1 MAHVK
6 CSNMGHNA
14 CMCSNK
20 VDNQAT
26 LPKKNAKIS
35 KRKCYGCH
43 KKGHEIGSCPNKKT
57 EGLMSSRKRLI
68 GKEAS
73 KRQEEKTSYKNKHL
87 LCYACQRE
95 GHKISECPNKD
106 NISSR
111 PTQVQV
117 SKKIQHEKANKIKSR
132 ICYTCRRKG
141 HLSKDCS
148 KGNLSKPNSV
158 VYTSM
163 LRKTTNGD
171 STSKVMCSPQTSTS
185 AIWVPKYLLTNMNG
199 PNKCWVPKQA

>member
-1 MAHVK
+1 MSSAPTWDTMPLCVPTRLMTKPHF
-6 CSNMGHNA
+6 
-14 CMCSNK
+14 
-20 VDNQAT
+20 QRRRQ
-26 LPKKNAKIS
+26 KIS

-43 KKGHEIGSCPNKKT
+43 EKGYEIGSCSNKKS
-57 EGLMSSRKRLI
+57 EGLMSLRKRLI

-73 KRQEEKTSYKNKHL
+73 KRQEEKASHKNKQR

-132 ICYTCRRKG
+132 LCYTCRRKG
-141 HLSKDCS
+141 HLSMDS
-148 KGNLSKPNSV
+148 PMGNTPKLNSLIN
-158 VYTSM
+158 S
-163 LRKTTNGD
+163 N
-171 STSKVMCSPQTSTS
+171 
-185 AIWVPKYLLTNMNG
+185 LLTR
-199 PNKCWVPKQA
+199 PKNDTCARKVIGSPCASTKARFLSLL